1 MLSELGHSIPD
12 KNVRMV
18 SVIPSWHKKTVV
30 KKQSDLGHY
39 ILTQNWGLCLTWV
52 IQPKKKKKK
61 GDDCVRFGS
70 ILYSYWGVWRF
81 QEK

>member
-39 ILTQNWGLCLTWV
+39 ILTQKWGLCLTWV
-52 IQPKKKKKK
+52 IQP
-61 GDDCVRFGS
+61 
-70 ILYSYWGVWRF
+70 
-81 QEK
+81 